1 MLRQLGDYRQEAM
14 NGDIVLTKFLNLEE
28 IKEIQSL
35 NRDGLKVYLYGG
47 YLGAER
53 VRAIVQS
60 AYYNPPIQEEFKIS
74 IYHCE
79 YDDTYQKIGHRNI
92 LGSIMSLGIERNTFG
107 DIYLHQNDI
116 YVMMTEEIETYFM
129 SNLPM
134 IGHQKLKF
142 KRIIGF
148 DDSIDKEMI
157 KKEIQVSSMR
167 LDAILAR
174 TLNLSRNKACELIEE
189 GNVSINHL
197 ICKNIDHFCRVGDII
212 SIRKFGRITLLENVK
227 ITKKERLV
235 LLVGVNH

>member
-35 NRDGLKVYLYGG
+35 DRDGLKVYLYGG
-47 YLGAER
+47 YSGAER

-60 AYYNPPIQEEFKIS
+60 AYYNPPIREEFKIS

-116 YVMMTEEIETYFM
+116 YVMMTEEIETYFT

-134 IGHQKLKF
+134 IGHQRLKF
-142 KRIIGF
+142 ERIISF

-197 ICKNIDHFCRVGDII
+197 ICKNIDHFCRIDDII